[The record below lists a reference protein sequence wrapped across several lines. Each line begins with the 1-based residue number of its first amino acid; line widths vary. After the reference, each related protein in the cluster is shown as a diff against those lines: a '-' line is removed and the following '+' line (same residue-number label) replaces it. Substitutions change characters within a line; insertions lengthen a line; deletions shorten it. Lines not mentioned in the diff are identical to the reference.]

1 MTYDPTPSATELEVT
16 LSFEDTLAAAGALL
30 RLSGVSMPLVM
41 LVPIMGVLSLSV
53 PSVASVVTELLF
65 VVAEVTV
72 EVIAVVASVSLPPV
86 ESLVPVLESLE
97 LPLTPEV
104 PLLPEPP
111 LVELA
116 DSPPVLLPESESESV
131 SAAVALSSSPLLSQP
146 RPPRPRTRAAE
157 IVMFRPCRVM
167 GGPYH
172 RSPALALWRVCQAP
186 DSDVMAVTP

>member
-1 MTYDPTPSATELEVT
+1 
-16 LSFEDTLAAAGALL
+16 
-30 RLSGVSMPLVM
+30 
-41 LVPIMGVLSLSV
+41 
-53 PSVASVVTELLF
+53 VVTELLF

-104 PLLPEPP
+104 PLLSEPP

-116 DSPPVLLPESESESV
+116 DSPPVLPESESEVPSESL

-157 IVMFRPCRVM
+157 IMMFRPCRVM

-172 RSPALALWRVCQAP
+172 RSSTLALWRVCQAP
-186 DSDVMAVTP
+186 DSDVMAASP